1 MRNIYKFIL
10 FVLLSGTLFMSLTFF
25 IPKEDN
31 KPDIDLELKPNNNLE
46 NTTTKPEAIK
56 PSGAVTVFLQ
66 ENDRNKILTEDREIL
81 FISKSLQPT
90 FVIKKNK
97 EASNLKIYFDDSRE
111 DLLTSR
117 FSNADINYENDSDI
131 EIKFPYTIEPKKH
144 QIAVKYNIDSKEVIK
159 RYNFLLILFDDFSTT
174 LNKSKFWGMAEKTFK
189 NYNNWEIKN
198 GRLIAN
204 SYKAP
209 DGAISSLFFVRR
221 FQGDFFVEFNLT
233 PRSNNISFNTYLL
246 ERKLNFVFGNGNNK
260 NITVL
265 NKNIKGKFIFEP
277 FKTYR
282 IRLGREQNIYKIFIA
297 SNKDISNSLFDF
309 SDNDLVLVYEDKEQL
324 KVPYDAFGFTIWPK
338 SGGVEIDNFYTAN
351 EDIDKYTNFYD

>member
-25 IPKEDN
+25 IPKEDD
-31 KPDIDLELKPNNNLE
+31 KSEVDIQPKSNNESE
-46 NTTTKPEAIK
+46 NNVTQTEDIESNEAI
-56 PSGAVTVFLQ
+56 TIFLQ
-66 ENDRNKILTEDREIL
+66 EDEKKILKKDKEII
-81 FISKSLQPT
+81 FYSKSLQPT
-90 FVIKKNK
+90 FIIKKNK
-97 EASNLKIYFDDSRE
+97 EVSNLKIYFNDSRE

-117 FSNADINYENDSDI
+117 FSTANIGYENDLNI
-131 EIKFPYTIEPKKH
+131 EIKFPYTLEPEKH
-144 QIAVKYNIDSKEVIK
+144 QITAKYNIDNKEVVK
-159 RYNFLLILFDDFSTT
+159 EYNFLLVLFDDFSTT
-174 LNKSKFWGMAEKTFK
+174 LNKSKLWGMTERTFE

-198 GRLIAN
+198 GQLIAS

-209 DGAISSLFFVRR
+209 AGAISSLFFVRR

-260 NITVL
+260 DVTVL
-265 NKNIKGKFIFEP
+265 NKSVKGKFIFEP

-282 IRLGREQNIYKIFIA
+282 IRLIREQNIYKIFIA
-297 SNKDISNSLFDF
+297 SDKDINNSLFDF
-309 SDNDLVLVYEDKEQL
+309 SDNNLVLVYEDKEQL

-351 EDIDKYTNFYD
+351 EDIDSFNFYEK